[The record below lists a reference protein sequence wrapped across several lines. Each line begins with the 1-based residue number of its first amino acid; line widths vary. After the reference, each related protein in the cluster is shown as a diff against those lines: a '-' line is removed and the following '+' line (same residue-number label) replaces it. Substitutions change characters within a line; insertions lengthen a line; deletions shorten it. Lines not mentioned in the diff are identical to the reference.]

1 MARTALG
8 PAGSGHA
15 LQAGA
20 SRCLPH
26 LPPVSPQIRQAQS
39 AQPPPYPYQSSTGWS
54 ALVRQLRDP
63 LIDDFSADCQELVA
77 ADARLCGISAR
88 DFDIQLRLH
97 APLIFRAGPVWSSE
111 ALYEEMRPRLIAR
124 CSRLSSYIKDAD
136 LLANSSLLLGG
147 GEARRDFTVRRPDQS
162 SVGVKFDVVPPSH
175 GHLYQAKLHYMLSA
189 RADTLIEV
197 GCYLQGASHPVTYL
211 AFSVCDRPGVV
222 DALRR
227 QGIPAER
234 GNLLILTRA
243 LGLSGAVRNLM
254 SFTVGQAVRSLRA
267 MGCRFIVTAFNP
279 LLGFT
284 GSALHATNFVPFATA
299 PVAYCYDQFG
309 SYVTRRQSSSDK
321 CTDRKVGNYRNLLVV
336 LGTDSTA
343 RKEIRTVK
351 SLQHVAE
358 PADDTSADEP
368 VALDPDELRD
378 FRERLE
384 AVWSLSTAHPSYA
397 REPLSSKGQCGVS
410 SVWLACQLRMRQ
422 IEATYCYG
430 RLSFDNPSIASVDH
444 HCWIEIGRPADAGRQ
459 VIDLTC
465 DQADGFGER
474 VIYRRHGELARDG
487 IHYEPVTRLAVDD
500 LPDDR
505 VWPRYKRLEESMLAK
520 WGMRPLCDA
529 V

>member
-1 MARTALG
+1 MAW
-8 PAGSGHA
+8 P
-15 LQAGA
+15 
-20 SRCLPH
+20 
-26 LPPVSPQIRQAQS
+26 
-39 AQPPPYPYQSSTGWS
+39 

-63 LIDDFSADCQELVA
+63 VIDAFSAHCRELVA

-97 APLIFRAGPVWSSE
+97 APLLFRSDPVWPYE
-111 ALYEEMRPRLIAR
+111 ALYEELRPRLIAR

-136 LLANSSLLLGG
+136 LLAHSSLLLGG
-147 GEARRDFTVRRPDQS
+147 GEAHRDFTVRRPDGS
-162 SVGVKFDVVPPSH
+162 SVGVNFDLVSPSH
-175 GHLYQAKLHYMLSA
+175 GHVYQSKLHYMLSA
-189 RADTLIEV
+189 RADTLVEF

-222 DALRR
+222 QALQQ

-254 SFTVGQAVRSLRA
+254 SFTIGQAVRSLRA

-284 GSALHATNFVPFATA
+284 GSALHATNFTPFATA
-299 PVAYCYDQFG
+299 PVAYCYDTFG
-309 SYVTRRQSSSDK
+309 SYVTRRQSLSGK
-321 CTDRKVGNYRNLLVV
+321 CADRKVGNYRNLLVV

-343 RKEIRTVK
+343 RKEIRTVNT
-351 SLQHVAE
+351 LHHVAE
-358 PADDTSADEP
+358 PADGASADEIP
-368 VALDPDELRD
+368 ALDPEELREY
-378 FRERLE
+378 RACLE

-410 SVWLACQLRMRQ
+410 SVWLACQLRLRA
-422 IEATYCYG
+422 IDATYCYG
-430 RLSFDNPSIASVDH
+430 RLSFDDPSISSVDH
-444 HCWIEIGRPADAGRQ
+444 HCWIEIGRPTDANRQ

-465 DQADGFGER
+465 DQADGFEEK
-474 VIYRRHGELARDG
+474 VIYRRHGELARAG
-487 IHYEPVTRLAVDD
+487 IHYEPVTRLSVDD

-505 VWPRYKRLEESMLAK
+505 VWPRYMRLEESMRAK
-520 WGMRPLCDA
+520 WGMRTLCEAA